1 MEIEDLPVVL
11 VGNKCDLE
19 DQRQVPRSEGE
30 DLAKVRVILY
40 PFALRLLNLQFEQ
53 LERSLVPL

>member
-30 DLAKVRVILY
+30 DLAKVRVLSILLC
-40 PFALRLLNLQFEQ
+40 ALNLQFEQ
-53 LERSLVPL
+53 LERSVAPL